1 MAWCWCNATES
12 KPQNVGGNF
21 TDRPLSKRNNE
32 LLKTLMT
39 IFFIILFIPLLVG
52 SWYGIDFLVKKI
64 MKSKYDRKYS
74 VISFAVSIPVLFI
87 IFVYILLS
95 LAFMSGAEFKD

>member
-1 MAWCWCNATES
+1 MQFRKTFVYLS
-12 KPQNVGGNF
+12 VGGNF